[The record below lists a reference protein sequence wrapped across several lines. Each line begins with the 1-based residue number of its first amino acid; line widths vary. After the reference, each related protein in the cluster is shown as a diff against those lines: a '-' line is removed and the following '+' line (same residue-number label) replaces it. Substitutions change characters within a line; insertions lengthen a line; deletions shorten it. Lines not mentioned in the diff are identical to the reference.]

1 MDWRAIYNLLIA
13 NRIPVKEKLDKLGR
27 RELIELCNFWNL
39 SPVGRKELL
48 VEKLCEQAERN
59 SKARALF
66 LMRVAAD
73 LLFSLTI
80 VRFVIIPT
88 NLEVPSVVGLI
99 AIATLFWMFC
109 SFRWDEFSQMGV
121 YKSRVGEMYRVKREN
136 FEQFIIRDGTSLSNF
151 INENYGSDRFENS
164 SIRISEFFTRLI
176 HDELYSD
183 ERAFL
188 DARMRRVAPVPRAGR
203 SVLEYGT
210 NLVFGWFSE
219 DYIRNKIRETTQAN
233 LDCRLIGVD
242 ANRNFVTSPDANP
255 DLEISLTDSPTSYI
269 RIDVFAD
276 YMGEGSRR
284 GSLDLK
290 GGKLRNLRDGTTD
303 CVVAIDIL
311 HDTYLVFDRYSIDGD
326 GELTPNPRYS
336 SEAMSVDIGDSMSLD
351 QLILELER
359 RINAVGSRP
368 SQEEE

>member
-13 NRIPVKEKLDKLGR
+13 NRIPVKEKLDELLGR
-27 RELIELCNFWNL
+27 ELKELCNFWNL

-59 SKARALF
+59 SKARTLV
-66 LMRVAAD
+66 LMRMAAE

-80 VRFVIIPT
+80 VRFVFIPT
-88 NLEVPSVVGLI
+88 NLEVQSVAGLI
-99 AIATLFWMFC
+99 AIVTFFWVFC
-109 SFRWDEFSQMGV
+109 SWRWDEFSQMGV
-121 YKSRVGEMYRVKREN
+121 YKSRVGDMYRVKREN
-136 FEQFIIRDGTSLSNF
+136 FEQFLIRDGTSLSNF
-151 INENYGSDRFENS
+151 IEENYGSDRYENS
-164 SIRISEFFTRLI
+164 SIRISEFFTNLI

-183 ERAFL
+183 QRAFL
-188 DARMRRVAPVPRAGR
+188 DARMRRVSPVQRAGR

-242 ANRNFVTSPDANP
+242 ANRDFVTNAVASP

-269 RIDVFAD
+269 HIDVFAD
-276 YMGEGSRR
+276 FMGKGSET

-290 GGKLRNLRDGTTD
+290 GGKLTNLRNGTTD

-311 HDTYLVFDRYSIDGD
+311 HDTYLVFDRYSVDGD
-326 GELTPNPRYS
+326 GELTPNPSYS
-336 SEAMSVDIGDSMSLD
+336 SEAISVDIGDSISLD
-351 QLILELER
+351 QLMRELER
-359 RINAVGSRP
+359 RINAVGSGP